1 MVWPPV
7 HVTCRCPWPVSTWHH
22 PMSSRAAL
30 RACGAPTQLLLPR
43 PPLPP
48 LARPH
53 HMARCRMAGPRCSF
67 QSTQNTCQRPQSS
80 VTSLSRTSKG
90 NVCCFRPREDGSHP
104 ALGGRGR
111 SAPLGPYAGQ
121 HDTLNVGDQH
131 GFLQT
136 RSAPADQLWQA
147 ARKSE
152 GPGSRTARTAVAVG
166 QRPPGL
172 TREHRANQ
180 QYAVQQTCGPGRAGG
195 HLWHS
200 SLDLG

>member
-7 HVTCRCPWPVSTWHH
+7 RVTSEHMAPPHVFQSLRSPHSTAPVTATSAATGSAAPHGQVQDGGST
-22 PMSSRAAL
+22 
-30 RACGAPTQLLLPR
+30 LLLSEPW
-43 PPLPP
+43 
-48 LARPH
+48 
-53 HMARCRMAGPRCSF
+53 
-67 QSTQNTCQRPQSS
+67 NTCQRPQSL
-80 VTSLSRTSKG
+80 VTSLSCTPKG
-90 NVCCFRPREDGSHP
+90 SVCCFRPGEDGRHP

-121 HDTLNVGDQH
+121 YDTLNVGDQH

-152 GPGSRTARTAVAVG
+152 EPGNRTACTAVAVG

-172 TREHRANQ
+172 AREHRANQ
-180 QYAVQQTCGPGRAGG
+180 QYAMQQTCGPGWAGG